1 MTRYMTKLL
10 SLVTLSL
17 VSLNVFAQGRI
28 LTTLETNPDA
38 RTAAMGNVLLG
49 NTDKMHIYNNPS
61 ALLFSTQKFG
71 VDLSTEVYPQGGQG
85 RLMQYTLGTA
95 YKFHPDHAVF
105 FGMRYLGG
113 LTIDVSTL
121 PQSGKTHRPYD
132 LTVDFGYGFSVTP
145 EFSVYGSGTY
155 VRSDIGAKT
164 DALTFSFGLGYQR
177 AIELNGHSSLL
188 TVGARLLDAG
198 TPVQYNKTG
207 IFQSLPTS
215 VVVGGDWGINLA
227 DDHDLTYALG
237 VRYFTPKE
245 AKEVIAGT
253 GLEYTF
259 AKMISVRGGYE
270 YAQLAGSKLTGGLGI
285 RCKGFTLDLAYRHS
299 LKAVT
304 GVNTF
309 MVGLGFG
316 I

>member
-1 MTRYMTKLL
+1 MTKYMTKLL
-10 SLVTLSL
+10 SFVALSV

-28 LTTLETNPDA
+28 LTSLETNPDA
-38 RTAAMGNVLLG
+38 RTAAMGNTLLG
-49 NTDKMHIYNNPS
+49 NTDRMHIYNNPS
-61 ALLFSTQKFG
+61 ALLSSAQKYG
-71 VDLSTEVYPQGGQG
+71 VDLSTEIYPQSGQG

-113 LTIDVSTL
+113 LAIDVSTL
-121 PQSGKTHRPYD
+121 PGSGKTHHPYD
-132 LTVDFGYGFSVTP
+132 FTVDFGYGFAVTS

-155 VRSDIGAKT
+155 VRSDIGAKA
-164 DALTFSFGLGYQR
+164 DALTFSFGVGYQR
-177 AIELNGHSSLL
+177 PVEVSGHSSLL

-198 TPVQYNKTG
+198 TPIQYNNTG

-215 VVVGGDWGINLA
+215 VVAGGDWAINLA
-227 DDHDLTYALG
+227 QGHDLTYALG
-237 VRYFTPKE
+237 MRYFTPRE
-245 AKEVIAGT
+245 AKEVIVGT
-253 GLEYTF
+253 GLEYT
-259 AKMISVRGGYE
+259 ALKMISVRGGYE
-270 YAQLAGSKLTGGLGI
+270 YAQLAGSKLTGGLGFRYKGI
-285 RCKGFTLDLAYRHS
+285 RLDVAYLHS

-304 GVNTF
+304 GVNTL